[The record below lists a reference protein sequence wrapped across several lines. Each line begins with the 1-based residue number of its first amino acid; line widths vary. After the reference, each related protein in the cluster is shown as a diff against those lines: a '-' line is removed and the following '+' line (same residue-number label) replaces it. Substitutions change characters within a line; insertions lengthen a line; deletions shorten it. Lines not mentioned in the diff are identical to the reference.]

1 MNVRL
6 IHAPKFHVELNPIE
20 MYWAILK
27 NNFRKINDQ
36 SNNSALFLERIIQC
50 RLNYMKNDVNHKLWS
65 RFWRIIVDYQHQKT
79 YREIMR
85 HYFNSSD
92 VIKSHRKIYIR
103 KL

>member
-36 SNNSALFLERIIQC
+36 SNNSALFIDRIIQC
-50 RLNYMKNDVNHKLWS
+50 RLDYMQTDTNHKLWS
-65 RFWRIIVDYQHQKT
+65 RFWRIIVDYNNGKS
-79 YREIMR
+79 YKDIMR
-85 HYFNSSD
+85 HYFNSSEI
-92 VIKSHRKIYIR
+92 IKSHRKIGIK